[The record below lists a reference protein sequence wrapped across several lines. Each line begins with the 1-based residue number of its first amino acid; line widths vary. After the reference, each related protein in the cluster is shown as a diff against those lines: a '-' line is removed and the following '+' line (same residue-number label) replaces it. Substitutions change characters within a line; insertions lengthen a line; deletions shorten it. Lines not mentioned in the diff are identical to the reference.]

1 MNNNTDKLAKFGLEY
16 QIKCISCL
24 LSEKTFLERIYDI
37 VSQEYWDNDAHKW
50 IVDIIIKYFNQY
62 KDLPTMQVFKIKL
75 DDVQSETLKV
85 SVIEQL
91 KMVYQKISDSDVKF
105 IKEEFLEFCKN
116 QTLKAAI
123 IDSVDHLKTGEYD
136 KIKSRVD
143 SAMKAGMER
152 NLGHEYIPDIDKRMS
167 VMSRDCIK
175 TNWNVVDVAMDGGL
189 AKGELGVIAGNPGGG
204 KSWALARIGA
214 EAMREGKN
222 VIHYTLELNEAYVGL
237 RYDACF
243 TGIDFQN
250 IRKNI
255 DIVKAKISDIPGKL
269 FIKYY
274 PIKSVTPLNIKAHTE
289 RAMMLGHKIDLIIV
303 DYADILRSAL
313 AESGANSYSAMG
325 SIYEELR
332 GVAGELQLPIWTCS
346 QCNRQQA
353 NEDIIQG
360 DGLSDSYRK
369 LMTADFVMSLSRKI
383 TDKVSQTARFH
394 IIKNRFGPDGMTFP
408 SRMNTGCGDIQLFD
422 EKSSEGMGIIGQMN
436 DGENIV
442 KKLISNKW
450 NKHVTD
456 DE

>member
-75 DDVQSETLKV
+75 DEVQSETLKV

-204 KSWALARIGA
+204 KSWAEFYR
-214 EAMREGKN
+214 
-222 VIHYTLELNEAYVGL
+222 GL
-237 RYDACF
+237 
-243 TGIDFQN
+243 
-250 IRKNI
+250 
-255 DIVKAKISDIPGKL
+255 
-269 FIKYY
+269 
-274 PIKSVTPLNIKAHTE
+274 
-289 RAMMLGHKIDLIIV
+289 
-303 DYADILRSAL
+303 
-313 AESGANSYSAMG
+313 
-325 SIYEELR
+325 
-332 GVAGELQLPIWTCS
+332 
-346 QCNRQQA
+346 
-353 NEDIIQG
+353 
-360 DGLSDSYRK
+360 
-369 LMTADFVMSLSRKI
+369 
-383 TDKVSQTARFH
+383 
-394 IIKNRFGPDGMTFP
+394 
-408 SRMNTGCGDIQLFD
+408 
-422 EKSSEGMGIIGQMN
+422 
-436 DGENIV
+436 
-442 KKLISNKW
+442 
-450 NKHVTD
+450 
-456 DE
+456 